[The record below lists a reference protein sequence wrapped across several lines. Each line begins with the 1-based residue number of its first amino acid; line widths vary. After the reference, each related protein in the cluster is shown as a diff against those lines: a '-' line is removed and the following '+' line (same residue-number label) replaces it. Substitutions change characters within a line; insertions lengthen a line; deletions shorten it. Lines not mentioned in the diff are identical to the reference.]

1 MYKQASQVKLR
12 YVTIRGEVSTEQLWD
27 ITLTDLSQAIK
38 AVQKILKKSD
48 DDDLSFLDE
57 SKVVD
62 VANTLRFSI
71 LKDVYLTRKEMNK
84 SALAAVEKKA
94 VNQQILSELAKRKEE
109 SYSKMTDEELEALL
123 NA

>member
-12 YVTIRGEVSTEQLWD
+12 YVTARGEVSTEQLWD